1 MLQIARVVAVLVV
14 LGLASVAHATA
25 PTGDH
30 YVGCFEA
37 VEIDTMQYVDAS
49 LAKKILA
56 RQRNWQRD
64 KLQVTLK
71 LNRNPDGTV
80 TDVEFVKR
88 SDLPELDDASRK
100 IALSSNILCPTQPD
114 MSQVLDNF
122 QWSMHLS
129 ANESTRR
136 IEGIALADRG
146 ISNVRSNFPAMPSSG
161 QACDV
166 IRDANGVATMANC
179 NLDGFCKPTKL
190 VTPDYPDSELANG
203 IYGMTLVEAMV
214 TEDGKPTA
222 MKVIRSSGSSKLD
235 YAAIRSWDG
244 TRFECK
250 GSNPNRRVR
259 MFFDFGK
266 PTQPQQRRR

>member
-1 MLQIARVVAVLVV
+1 MLQIAQVVTVLAA
-14 LGLASVAHATA
+14 LALANVAHATA

-49 LAKKILA
+49 LAKKILT
-56 RQRNWQRD
+56 RQRNWQHD

-71 LNRNPDGTV
+71 LKRNPDGTV
-80 TDVEFVKR
+80 SDVEFVKR
-88 SDLPELDDASRK
+88 SDLLELDDASRK
-100 IALSSNILCPTQPD
+100 IAMASNILCPTQPD
-114 MSQVLDNF
+114 MPQVLDNF

-129 ANESTRR
+129 ANETARR
-136 IEGIALADRG
+136 IEGIAQAGRT
-146 ISNVRSNFPAMPSSG
+146 ISNVRPNFPALPSSG

-179 NLDGFCKPTKL
+179 NLDGFCKTTKL
-190 VTPDYPDSELANG
+190 VTPTYPDSEYANG

-222 MKVIRSSGSSKLD
+222 MKVVRSSGNSKLD

-244 TRFECK
+244 TRFECN
-250 GSNPNRRVR
+250 GSNPDRRVR

-266 PTQPQQRRR
+266 PTLPQQRRR